1 MRLWIMLGG
10 ISGGLSVLLGAFGA
24 HSLKEQITEKSL
36 AVFQTGSQYQFVH
49 SLALILVGILARQ
62 LGDEHNSKVIKAG
75 WFFLAGIILFSGSLY
90 ALALGG
96 PRAFGPL
103 TPLGG
108 LSFMIGWVLLAFS
121 IPRK

>member
-1 MRLWIMLGG
+1 M
-10 ISGGLSVLLGAFGA
+10 
-24 HSLKEQITEKSL
+24 
-36 AVFQTGSQYQFVH
+36 H

-62 LGDEHNSKVIKAG
+62 LGDEYNSKVIKAG